1 MYGCDTVLG
10 EGMNGF
16 IVGFELEDYPIS
28 ANLLKKPYGVYPI
41 DENPDDK
48 IKKLITSKQIEEMNE
63 IFETDKKPI
72 VCFCKNFG

>member
-1 MYGCDTVLG
+1 
-10 EGMNGF
+10 MNGF

-28 ANLLKKPYGVYPI
+28 ANLLKKTYGVYPI

-48 IKKLITSKQIEEMNE
+48 IKKLITTKQIEEMNE

-72 VCFCKNFG
+72 VCVCKNFG